1 VAQALLELRTDHQQE
16 GCMGRDYRKLDV
28 FRLADEVV
36 TDVYT
41 ATSRFPSEETFGMVR
56 QIRRA
61 AISVPCNIVEG
72 CARRGTGEYLNFIS
86 IAAGSANETR
96 YLLDVSCRL
105 QMLDENRRDR
115 LCNHYSELIAKLQAL
130 IRSLE
135 PAPNRQ

>member
-1 VAQALLELRTDHQQE
+1 
-16 GCMGRDYRKLDV
+16 MGRDYRKLDV
-28 FRLADEVV
+28 FHLADEVV
-36 TDVYT
+36 TDIYT
-41 ATSRFPSEETFGMVR
+41 VTSQFPSEEKFGIVR

-61 AISVPCNIVEG
+61 AISAPCNIVEG
-72 CARRGTGEYLNFIS
+72 CARRGTGEYLNFVS

-105 QMLDENRRDR
+105 QMLDGKIRDR

-135 PAPNRQ
+135 PAADRPVVSPEPSRTVSHREP

>member
-1 VAQALLELRTDHQQE
+1 
-16 GCMGRDYRKLDV
+16 MGRDYRKLDV
-28 FRLADEVV
+28 FHLADDVV
-36 TDVYT
+36 TDVYKVT
-41 ATSRFPSEETFGMVR
+41 GRFPDEERFGIVR

-72 CARRGTGEYLNFIS
+72 CARRHTGEYLNFIS

-96 YLLDVSCRL
+96 YLLDVSARL
-105 QMLDENRRDR
+105 QMLNGNDRDR

-135 PAPNRQ
+135 PPDGMSHAPEPR